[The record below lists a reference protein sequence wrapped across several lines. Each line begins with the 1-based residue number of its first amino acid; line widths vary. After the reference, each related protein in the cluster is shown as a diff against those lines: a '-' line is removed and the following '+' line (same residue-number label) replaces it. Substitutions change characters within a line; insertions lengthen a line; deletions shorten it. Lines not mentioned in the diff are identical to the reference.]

1 MNGLNSTLLN
11 AAIDSLRVKYGSSK
25 LAFVPSDAA
34 AGGGAPPPGG
44 DPAAGGGAPPPP
56 PGGDPMAGGA
66 PLPPDAGGGA
76 MPPPP
81 PPDPNMGGGMM
92 ADPASIAGQ
101 VAQGVQQGMSASGL
115 QGNKGIGPNGKPA
128 VKPDINTIATDVFQL
143 KKMLFAI
150 MRHANIEL
158 PPDVLDGPNRDPQTG
173 APAESPTGGSDVQPG
188 ASMMGQ
194 SSIKPIEAMQGAF
207 PMGGGGMGAP
217 GGGGAMGGMGPGR
230 IKISSDV
237 FTKTVGREIL
247 PEVTGEQILSKAA
260 AVAMLCR
267 RRRQVKEALAPIP
280 QDPRRPILGG
290 EGGDIDES
298 IKGAPVSDSV
308 KSKAQALRKVL
319 KHISTPVV
327 AS

>member
-11 AAIDSLRVKYGSSK
+11 AAVNSLRTNYGSSK

-56 PGGDPMAGGA
+56 PGGDPMAGGGA
-66 PLPPDAGGGA
+66 PPPPDAGGGA

-81 PPDPNMGGGMM
+81 PDPSMMVGGAGM

-101 VAQGVQQGMSASGL
+101 VAQGVQQGMQASGL
-115 QGNKGIGPNGKPA
+115 QGNKGVGPNGKPA

-207 PMGGGGMGAP
+207 PMGGAMGGGGAPGGAP
-217 GGGGAMGGMGPGR
+217 GGGGAMGGMGAGR
-230 IKISSDV
+230 MKISSDV

-260 AVAMLCR
+260 AVAMMCR
-267 RRRQVKEALAPIP
+267 RR
-280 QDPRRPILGG
+280 
-290 EGGDIDES
+290 
-298 IKGAPVSDSV
+298 
-308 KSKAQALRKVL
+308 QAG
-319 KHISTPVV
+319 
-327 AS
+327 